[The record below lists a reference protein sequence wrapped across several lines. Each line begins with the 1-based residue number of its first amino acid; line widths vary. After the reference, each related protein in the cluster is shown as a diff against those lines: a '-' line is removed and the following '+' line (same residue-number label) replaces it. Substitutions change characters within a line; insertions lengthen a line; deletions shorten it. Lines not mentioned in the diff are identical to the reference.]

1 MPDYNN
7 SKIYILKSPHTHIAY
22 IGSTAGEL
30 YKRLGVHKTNFTTNK
45 RMGSSIL
52 FDYGDVYITLIRK
65 VECKDRDELR
75 CEEQKEIDISKY
87 SLCNKYRAYNSDEWK
102 KEYIKNNNAKIYNS
116 DYQRKYREDN
126 KHKYKYNS
134 DYQRKYREDNK
145 HKYKYDDHY
154 QYWYRIRNK
163 NFLKPLFHDC

>member
-22 IGSTAGEL
+22 IGSSVGEL
-30 YKRLGVHKTNFTTNK
+30 YKRLGVHKTNFKTN
-45 RMGSSIL
+45 RRTASSIL

-65 VECKDRDELR
+65 VKCKDRDELR

-126 KHKYKYNS
+126 KF
-134 DYQRKYREDNK
+134 K
-145 HKYKYDDHY
+145 HDDHY

-163 NFLKPLFHDC
+163 NFLMPLFHDCI